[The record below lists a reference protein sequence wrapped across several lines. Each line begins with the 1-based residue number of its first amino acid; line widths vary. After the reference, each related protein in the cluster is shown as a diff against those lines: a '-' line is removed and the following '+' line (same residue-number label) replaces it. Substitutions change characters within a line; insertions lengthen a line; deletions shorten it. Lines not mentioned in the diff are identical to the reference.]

1 MKSLN
6 FFRSVS
12 SWGHV
17 LFAILRVLAIIGAVG
32 MIIGIFTLSLM
43 PKDFFSIDVFMQTDM
58 KFNFKALFG
67 ENWSEII
74 KESEGVV
81 YDSLPEGSKLSEN
94 GIEISEVTP
103 STTMGN
109 KTLALDMIPAFTE
122 MLLCAALFHYV
133 CKIFKALKTA
143 AEPFSAPITEDLRYA
158 GGILMALGAVP
169 ALSASLLQLL
179 TKTKS
184 ITSEVTFDLWL
195 IFFGFL
201 LWAVA
206 DLFLYAKNRLTPP
219 ASPSATPSTPSMPSD
234 QTPPSPF

>member
-32 MIIGIFTLSLM
+32 MLIGIFTLSLM
-43 PKDFFSIDVFMQTDM
+43 PKDFFSIDVSMQTDM

-67 ENWSEII
+67 DNWSEII

-81 YDSLPEGSKLSEN
+81 YDSLPEGSKLTEN
-94 GIEISEVTP
+94 GIEISEITP
-103 STTMGN
+103 STIVQG
-109 KTLALDMIPAFTE
+109 KFLALEMIPAFTE
-122 MLLCAALFHYV
+122 MLICIALFHYL
-133 CKIFKALKTA
+133 CKIFKTLKVA
-143 AEPFSAPITEDLRYA
+143 VEPFAAPITEDLRYA

-169 ALSASLLQLL
+169 ALSAGLIQLL
-179 TKTKS
+179 TKTES
-184 ITSEVTFDLWL
+184 LSGDVSFDLWL
-195 IFFGFL
+195 VFCGFL

-206 DLFLYAKNRLTPP
+206 DLFLYAKARLTPP
-219 ASPSATPSTPSMPSD
+219 SPTSNPSE
-234 QTPPSPF
+234 PSPF